1 MGELELVIKKM
12 RTKGDKESVIEF
24 LKTLMKLIPPTDDIG
39 ISLAKKGTHEY
50 ILDRKGLAI
59 ISLSEDEYLPFFS
72 ASEKRVELESL
83 PDEVAKNI
91 KNNWRNI
98 LDQLRDYVLDYSKI
112 DKKYLKVVD
121 EITDAVFK
129 NL

>member
-1 MGELELVIKKM
+1 MEELISAIKKM
-12 RTKGDKESVIEF
+12 KTKGDKESVIDF
-24 LKTLMKLIPPTDDIG
+24 LKIVMKLIPPSDDIG

-50 ILDRKGLAI
+50 VLDRRGLAI

-72 ASEKRVELESL
+72 ASEKRVELDSL
-83 PDEVAKNI
+83 PDDVAKI
-91 KNNWRNI
+91 VRNNWKEI

-112 DKKYLKVVD
+112 DKRYSKVVD